1 MVMQPLVIIIIIW
14 IITISMIPYI
24 SILDVIHWLKQTPF
38 YQTQLHL
45 YSIGAVLTL
54 NLWVGTV
61 ALAAPR
67 DLATTCLGSLRSRIP
82 LLLISRVFR
91 DVYGREDITTALIY
105 PKIRPLTIGRP
116 PPSQTVYSPRKNSV
130 YVVCV
135 SFYFAI

>member
-24 SILDVIHWLKQTPF
+24 SRP
-38 YQTQLHL
+38 
-45 YSIGAVLTL
+45 VLTL

-67 DLATTCLGSLRSRIP
+67 DRATTCLGSLRSRIP

-91 DVYGREDITTALIY
+91 DVYGREDITTALLY